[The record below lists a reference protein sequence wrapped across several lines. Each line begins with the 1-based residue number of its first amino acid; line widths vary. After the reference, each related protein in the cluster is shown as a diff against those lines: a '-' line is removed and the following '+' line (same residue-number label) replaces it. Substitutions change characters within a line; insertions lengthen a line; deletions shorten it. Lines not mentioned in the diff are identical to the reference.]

1 MINQSGISR
10 ESTHEIIPVYKRT
23 FNCLWKTFFWA
34 DEIRSTSKMKEGVV
48 PVLPFIPALMAM
60 MMYYLVWNYRI
71 CGEAQN
77 GGVNSLLNV

>member
-1 MINQSGISR
+1 LPLEN
-10 ESTHEIIPVYKRT
+10 
-23 FNCLWKTFFWA
+23 FFWA